1 MQGVAV
7 LFLAVSICC
16 MVGTTAGGKC
26 DVLAPDKTLSDL
38 HDRCDNS
45 DKSRSSD
52 CVSAM
57 NRFCEQAT
65 YPTAIKTLGVSRKQ
79 RPDVIGMS
87 CVRSENNQVVR
98 IDTLNEYHSECNTI
112 SKSQHRDC
120 LSAIHR
126 FCMAK
131 FGNSY
136 AGMSLEIPSTESLYV
151 ACFQSPK
158 KRLVPFRDLT
168 ALNGDCKFPNSDSSA
183 CFEAASIWCH
193 NAGYD
198 GGITQEVN
206 TAGTFIACY
215 NAEFSGDA
223 FISPGSGAY
232 NEAKS
237 KVIRICSLDF
247 ELDKGSAVPFPN
259 YLKIETYDN
268 RASSVELNSDF
279 EITKEVSET
288 SSFTRTTSVTIG
300 AEVSISL
307 ELPIFSDVGITLS
320 TSVTNE
326 VSMTKETTKTTA
338 YTTTS
343 PVAVP
348 AGKAIIKQAIVLMAN
363 LNVPYTAVGI
373 NGLGS
378 KAIIRGQW
386 KGVSSYDF
394 EIKQRD
400 LVNGG
405 CPCA

>member
-7 LFLAVSICC
+7 LFLAVSVCC
-16 MVGTTAGGKC
+16 MVGITAGGKC

-52 CVSAM
+52 CVAAM
-57 NRFCEQAT
+57 NRFCEEAT
-65 YPTAIKTLGVSRKQ
+65 YPTAIKTLGVSREQ

-98 IDTLNEYHSECNTI
+98 INTLKEYHPECNTI
-112 SKSQHRDC
+112 AKSQHRDC

-136 AGMSLEIPSTESLYV
+136 AGMSQEIPSTESLYV
-151 ACFQSPK
+151 ACFLSPE
-158 KRLVPFRDLT
+158 KRHVPFRH
-168 ALNGDCKFPNSDSSA
+168 LNGDCKFPNSDSSD
-183 CFEAASIWCH
+183 CFEAASIWCQ

-198 GGITQEVN
+198 GGITQEVSR
-206 TAGTFIACY
+206 AGTFIACY

-223 FISPGSGAY
+223 FISPGSEAY

-288 SSFTRTTSVTIG
+288 SSFTSTTSVTIG
-300 AEVSISL
+300 AEISISL
-307 ELPIFSDVGITLS
+307 ELPIFINGEITLS
-320 TSVTNE
+320 TSVTSE

-363 LNVPYTAVGI
+363 LDIPYTAVGI

-378 KAIIRGQW
+378 KAIVRGQW